1 MDARKQLKII
11 QVLQAKIEQRR
22 EQAEELR
29 ARVQSFLTPKLSID
43 RIQTSKVSSP
53 MEEQIIRYLDIEQEV
68 KRLTLQLE
76 QEKDKI
82 IGLIHDLEDRRYIL
96 ILYKSYVEGKPL
108 KEVAI
113 EMGFSYEWTRHLKV
127 EAEKSFVNTTHKNTT
142 KCAIV

>member
-43 RIQTSKVSSP
+43 RIQTSKVHSP
-53 MEEQIIRYLDIEQEV
+53 MEEQIIRYLDIEKEV
-68 KRLTLQLE
+68 ERLTLQLD

-82 IGLIHDLEDRRYIL
+82 IGLIHSLDDRRYIL

-113 EMGFSYEWTRHLKV
+113 EMGFSYEWARHLKV

-142 KCAIV
+142 KCDIV